1 MLGYVRAYKAELKVR
16 DYELYRG
23 IYCSLCRALGRN
35 YSPFSQ
41 LLLSYD
47 FTLAAMIRLA
57 VSENGCTFSQKR
69 CPYNPAKK
77 CLDCSKK
84 EIFDICAH
92 AVIIT
97 AYYKVIDNIEDS
109 KGLKKLAAILLY
121 PFIALMHKK
130 AKRLAPEIENAV
142 SQAMK
147 MQSEAETKQ
156 NIGIDEAAHP
166 SADALGKI
174 FALDSGE
181 NQDSLYRF
189 GYMVG
194 RFIYILDAA
203 DDIED
208 DIKHK
213 SFNPFKNDYPGLSSE
228 GSGKE
233 FADRIEK
240 MLNLTQSQILEAFDA
255 IKVERFGSIIENISL
270 DGLGASAEAVLGKYR
285 GKAEK
290 QKSFSVR

>member
-23 IYCSLCRALGRN
+23 VYCSLCRALGRN
-35 YSPFSQ
+35 YSPVSQ
-41 LLLSYD
+41 LLLNYD
-47 FTLAAMIRLA
+47 FTLAALIRLA
-57 VSENGCTFSQKR
+57 LSENGCTFSQKR

-77 CLDCSKK
+77 CLDCSRK
-84 EIFDICAH
+84 EIFDLCAH

-130 AKRLAPEIENAV
+130 AKKLAPEIENAV

-147 MQSEAETKQ
+147 IQGEAEAKQ
-156 NIGIDEAAHP
+156 DIGIDEAAHP

-174 FALDSGE
+174 FAADSGE
-181 NQDSLYRF
+181 KTDSLYRF
-189 GYMVG
+189 GYMIG

-203 DDIED
+203 DDLED
-208 DIKHK
+208 DINHK
-213 SFNPFKNDYPGLSSE
+213 SFNPFKKDYPDISSD
-228 GSGKE
+228 GIRKE
-233 FADRIEK
+233 FADKAEK

-255 IKVERFGSIIENISL
+255 LKAERFGNIIENISL
-270 DGLGASAEAVLGKYR
+270 DGLGASAAAVLGKYR
-285 GKAEK
+285 NRPVN
-290 QKSFSVR
+290 QKSFLVK